1 MFSLTIIASLP
12 CLGGGIGRRSGLKI
26 HRLCGRAG
34 SIPALGT
41 KIPKK
46 PWLNKSGLFF
56 GCCLIIIQKQ
66 HEIAK
71 HIQAI
76 RNQAEQLL
84 ANAKAHIEQMILGQ

>member
-46 PWLNKSGLFF
+46 P
-56 GCCLIIIQKQ
+56 
-66 HEIAK
+66 
-71 HIQAI
+71 
-76 RNQAEQLL
+76 
-84 ANAKAHIEQMILGQ
+84 